1 VGRVSAL
8 KCHACGN
15 ELPLKARFCPSCGVK
30 IELEDIPA
38 ETVHH
43 EKQKEIITCRNCGSG
58 NDAELT
64 YCESCGARLSG
75 ALQNENDVI
84 THQRKRSQEKIRR
97 GKKRG
102 KIEIWHSAI
111 ILAVFAVIIIVLY
124 LIVKNERETSV
135 TQEPLAVAAPLEA
148 KISAKIDSLES
159 VVRANPEDP
168 AARLK
173 LANALHDA
181 QKFIDAIGEYK
192 NYLVLNPC
200 DVDAM
205 VDMGICYFELRDYSS
220 ARAEMEKGLSIDPKH
235 QLAHFNLGIV
245 SLQERNIEQARLWF
259 EKTIAIDSTN
269 NIAKRSR
276 MMIQQHSFPVKK

>member
-1 VGRVSAL
+1 M
-8 KCHACGN
+8 KCHACEN

-38 ETVHH
+38 AEGEHH

-64 YCESCGARLSG
+64 YCESCGARLSR

-84 THQRKRSQEKIRR
+84 TYQRKQSQEKIRK

-102 KIEIWHSAI
+102 KIEIRHIAI
-111 ILAVFAVIIIVLY
+111 IFAVFTVIIIVLY
-124 LIVKNERETSV
+124 FIVKNESETSV
-135 TQEPLAVAAPLEA
+135 TQEPSAMAAPLEA
-148 KISAKIDSLES
+148 KISAKIDSLEI
-159 VVRANPEDP
+159 VVRENPEDP

-181 QKFIDAIGEYK
+181 QKFFEAIGEYQ
-192 NYLVLNPC
+192 NYLVLNPR
-200 DVDAM
+200 DVDAR

-220 ARAEMEKGLSIDPKH
+220 ARAEMEKGLLIDPKH

-245 SLQERNIEQARLWF
+245 SLQERNIEQARVWF